1 MFGIF
6 FLISL
11 FLFAGAVIL
20 FLTAPRLD
28 TITWYLV
35 LGWIITS
42 CIAGYFY
49 FNKWW
54 GVLVSLLIDLMLFGA
69 IAITLESSTRMEKL
83 ATLLDEPD
91 IKLRLKAVRAVKPH
105 MAKEGGIVLLC
116 RALKNDN
123 EEVRVEAAKALIVP
137 KYAQTEIAALKKAL
151 NDSSEKVRDA
161 ALASLKE
168 LGGDI
173 ASDEWFAE
181 IARLKERK
189 AQGKS
194 SVITL
199 SAPPLPGLGS
209 KILSV
214 AVGGALTGSPN
225 VGALMA
231 ASSRADSSEAIKLSE
246 ICCLCDINL
255 AEKIATT
262 SKEVTAS
269 KVGMALGGPIMG
281 RQKVDFSVPLCK
293 LCANIEELSPGIELL
308 DYKKVKGKW
317 QIKLSFINE
326 KAFARFKELNKDR
339 LV

>member
-1 MFGIF
+1 V
-6 FLISL
+6 L
-11 FLFAGAVIL
+11 AGGVIV
-20 FLTAPRLD
+20 T
-28 TITWYLV
+28 V
-35 LGWIITS
+35 
-42 CIAGYFY
+42 
-49 FNKWW
+49 
-54 GVLVSLLIDLMLFGA
+54 
-69 IAITLESSTRMEKL
+69 LESNTRMEKL
-83 ATLLDEPD
+83 IPLLDEPD
-91 IKLRLKAVRAVKPH
+91 IKLRLKAVRAVKPT
-105 MAKEGGIVLLC
+105 MTKDGEIVLLC

-123 EEVRVEAAKALIVP
+123 EEVRLEAAKALIIP

-151 NDSSEKVRDA
+151 NDPSEKVRDA

-181 IARLKERK
+181 IARLKDRK
-189 AQGKS
+189 AEGES

-214 AVGGALTGSPN
+214 AVGSALTGSPN
-225 VGALMA
+225 VGAMLA
-231 ASSRADSSEAIKLSE
+231 SSSRADSSEAIKLSE

-293 LCANIEELSPGIELL
+293 LCANIEELYPGVELL
-308 DYKKVKGKW
+308 DYKKIKGKW
-317 QIKLSFINE
+317 QIKLSFLNE
-326 KAFARFKELNKDR
+326 KAFAKFKELNKDR

>member
-1 MFGIF
+1 
-6 FLISL
+6 
-11 FLFAGAVIL
+11 
-20 FLTAPRLD
+20 
-28 TITWYLV
+28 
-35 LGWIITS
+35 
-42 CIAGYFY
+42 
-49 FNKWW
+49 
-54 GVLVSLLIDLMLFGA
+54 
-69 IAITLESSTRMEKL
+69 
-83 ATLLDEPD
+83 
-91 IKLRLKAVRAVKPH
+91 
-105 MAKEGGIVLLC
+105 
-116 RALKNDN
+116 
-123 EEVRVEAAKALIVP
+123 
-137 KYAQTEIAALKKAL
+137 
-151 NDSSEKVRDA
+151 
-161 ALASLKE
+161 LASLKE

-181 IARLKERK
+181 IARLKDRK
-189 AQGKS
+189 AEGES

-214 AVGGALTGSPN
+214 AVGSALTGSPN
-225 VGALMA
+225 VGAMLA
-231 ASSRADSSEAIKLSE
+231 ASSRADNSEAIKLSE

-293 LCANIEELSPGIELL
+293 LCANIEELSPGVELL

-317 QIKLSFINE
+317 QIKLSFLNE
-326 KAFARFKELNKDR
+326 KALAKFKELNKDR